1 MALAYIKSTEPAS
14 VIFVTGI
21 GIAHLYNRI
30 KFSI

>member
-1 MALAYIKSTEPAS
+1 MALTYTKGTEPAS
-14 VIFVTGI
+14 VIFLTGI